1 MLTKKLHY
9 ICKTNKYKDMNTS
22 PVSMSNEVMAVQKSN
37 NSNLYV
43 GLAGTMFVGS
53 DRYAV
58 VITEVISQKEVR
70 VANMEDADYNSN
82 IMIDE
87 NTMEYIAPHNMIKY
101 ARVNDE
107 RTAFRA
113 TGDIY
118 KLRKN
123 GRWIK
128 KGHGLWETGAVHFGH
143 VDEYRDPS
151 F

>member
-1 MLTKKLHY
+1 
-9 ICKTNKYKDMNTS
+9 MNTI
-22 PVSMSNEVMAVQKSN
+22 PVSMVNEVMGVQKSD

-58 VITEVISQKEVR
+58 VITEVISPKEVR
-70 VANMEDADYNSN
+70 VANMIDEDYNSN
-82 IMIDE
+82 IMIDG

-101 ARVNDE
+101 ARVNAE
-107 RTAFRA
+107 GTSFIA

-123 GRWIK
+123 GRWVE

-143 VDEYRDPS
+143 ADEYRDPS